1 MNEDAIVLGWVRDHK
16 GNVIKRHPV
25 EVANCVTAGRREN
38 TQNYV
43 VEQLTSIRGA
53 KYAA

>member
-16 GNVIKRHPV
+16 GNVIKRPIV
-25 EVANCVTAGRREN
+25 EVANCVTAGKRDN

-43 VEQLTSIRGA
+43 LTPIRGGA